1 MNQKKLIGT
10 PLVELAN
17 TNNLEKII
25 NDMWSNQQSLAA
37 QMAEIINFF
46 NAAYTPSDANA
57 SFTVPVNAGNIT
69 SVNYNSGQLIIKFNT
84 PDGPDC
90 IKFLLNLL
98 NDNGLP
104 PEEDEETPT
113 NNTNTN
119 IIPTIILVDWSDNI
133 QASDLHTTDYTVG
146 DTPTGTQIGIT
157 PGGTQTS
164 GQTKTINVGIGDY
177 AYGATVINNP
187 VSGTRIV
194 GNIYK
199 LDENREWQDVTD
211 DFPIGV
217 YCYYNN
223 KVYYFKNNKISQ
235 IVAPTTTTIVNE
247 VQPSSGDNVDLTGYT
262 ELGNQQLDS
271 TSFEAGGKYSFSGGT
286 ATLTE
291 NTVLPNGVTLKFLGG
306 VIDGNYNLVGTNTTI
321 EADHIRIFGDNI
333 SVNGDWANKVVYPEW
348 FGAKGDAIDF
358 GSWPMAVYNRE
369 LTAEEV
375 AEIYE
380 GTVGT
385 APSSVYPKAPDVF
398 PNLVYLAKQE
408 AKGTKELDYSGADVY
423 YDPIHNCFLFK
434 QGDNW
439 YNNWTSGTRWNS
451 YEANNIVPRLDTIYL
466 SMEETNGEILPATG
480 SKTAGYE
487 SSAFVFTL
495 DNQTYSKTLLSNVCG
510 TFTDNTPFVR
520 KAEAFTKGTLLFD
533 EGKVYYFKSKIF
545 HHSTRNTSIVFTGS
559 NKTLDA
565 NNSTFFIEGVQCAG
579 QTTIYDKDV
588 EVFCFYEVN
597 DVCVKNI
604 KITTANVYRRGAY
617 ALPSSGTY
625 HFVNLAGANLT
636 AFKVINSPNIKLEH
650 IETNHIIEDIIF
662 KTVGEGINDGF
673 IANGYKSNTAGCFT
687 YIGCSYSMASNKFVF
702 SNLDIKDD
710 EYGTNSENHLF
721 YIGGVGASGPHPH
734 LVIVKDS
741 TLHING
747 KHTRPTIQGGA
758 MSDKATNYFRYTEIV
773 FDNCY
778 IEGSRI
784 TGLSAISQT
793 FKKCTLKAGNV
804 ALDPESGAAMT
815 DTPALGSYYSSKIT
829 LEDCTLYSSQYGL
842 IITQDTSNAYG
853 GSTINIT
860 RSRLI
865 SAYNGS
871 TVKYSLN
878 AANRIKIEDSELDL
892 GNASLLDFNVN
903 NKASASW
910 GQRNEVL
917 IKNNIIRCKGQL
929 IKVST
934 ISDYVDAT
942 IEGNLIKLD
951 ADSSGNRSIVYSATS
966 GETDLKNIKIN
977 NNRVDVNK
985 DASTIQL
992 VILKSGSTRVQNIN
1006 LVNGEIVGNYV
1017 DGLSYVR
1024 DATAPEYNP

>member
-348 FGAKGDAIDF
+348 FGAKV
-358 GSWPMAVYNRE
+358 M
-369 LTAEEV
+369 L
-375 AEIYE
+375 
-380 GTVGT
+380 
-385 APSSVYPKAPDVF
+385 
-398 PNLVYLAKQE
+398 
-408 AKGTKELDYSGADVY
+408 
-423 YDPIHNCFLFK
+423 
-434 QGDNW
+434 
-439 YNNWTSGTRWNS
+439 
-451 YEANNIVPRLDTIYL
+451 
-466 SMEETNGEILPATG
+466 
-480 SKTAGYE
+480 
-487 SSAFVFTL
+487 
-495 DNQTYSKTLLSNVCG
+495 
-510 TFTDNTPFVR
+510 
-520 KAEAFTKGTLLFD
+520 
-533 EGKVYYFKSKIF
+533 
-545 HHSTRNTSIVFTGS
+545 
-559 NKTLDA
+559 
-565 NNSTFFIEGVQCAG
+565 
-579 QTTIYDKDV
+579 
-588 EVFCFYEVN
+588 
-597 DVCVKNI
+597 
-604 KITTANVYRRGAY
+604 
-617 ALPSSGTY
+617 
-625 HFVNLAGANLT
+625 
-636 AFKVINSPNIKLEH
+636 
-650 IETNHIIEDIIF
+650 
-662 KTVGEGINDGF
+662 
-673 IANGYKSNTAGCFT
+673 
-687 YIGCSYSMASNKFVF
+687 
-702 SNLDIKDD
+702 
-710 EYGTNSENHLF
+710 
-721 YIGGVGASGPHPH
+721 
-734 LVIVKDS
+734 
-741 TLHING
+741 
-747 KHTRPTIQGGA
+747 
-758 MSDKATNYFRYTEIV
+758 
-773 FDNCY
+773 
-778 IEGSRI
+778 
-784 TGLSAISQT
+784 
-793 FKKCTLKAGNV
+793 
-804 ALDPESGAAMT
+804 
-815 DTPALGSYYSSKIT
+815 
-829 LEDCTLYSSQYGL
+829 
-842 IITQDTSNAYG
+842 
-853 GSTINIT
+853 
-860 RSRLI
+860 
-865 SAYNGS
+865 
-871 TVKYSLN
+871 
-878 AANRIKIEDSELDL
+878 
-892 GNASLLDFNVN
+892 
-903 NKASASW
+903 
-910 GQRNEVL
+910 
-917 IKNNIIRCKGQL
+917 
-929 IKVST
+929 
-934 ISDYVDAT
+934 
-942 IEGNLIKLD
+942 
-951 ADSSGNRSIVYSATS
+951 
-966 GETDLKNIKIN
+966 
-977 NNRVDVNK
+977 
-985 DASTIQL
+985 
-992 VILKSGSTRVQNIN
+992 
-1006 LVNGEIVGNYV
+1006 
-1017 DGLSYVR
+1017 
-1024 DATAPEYNP
+1024 

>member
-10 PLVELAN
+10 PLIELAN
-17 TNNLEKII
+17 TDNLKKII
-25 NDMWSNQQSLAA
+25 EDMWSNQQSLAS
-37 QMAEIINFF
+37 QMAEIVNFF
-46 NAAYTPSDANA
+46 NAAYSPSDANA
-57 SFTVPVNAGNIT
+57 SFTIPVNAGNIT

-90 IKFLLNLL
+90 IKFLLNPL

-104 PEEDEETPT
+104 EDESEEPTSTDT
-113 NNTNTN
+113 NNK
-119 IIPTIILVDWSDNI
+119 IIPHIVLVDWSND
-133 QASDLHTTDYTVG
+133 ARTDPLHTEDYVEDNTSMVG
-146 DTPTGTQIGIT
+146 TAIGTT
-157 PGGTQTS
+157 LNTETTQ
-164 GQTKTINVGIGDY
+164 GKTIQVSIGDY
-177 AYGATVINNP
+177 AYAQTTIYGVGGHATTIG
-187 VSGTRIV
+187 SIQ
-194 GNIYK
+194 K
-199 LDENREWQDVTD
+199 LSEERKWEDATDE
-211 DFPIGV
+211 FPNGCF
-217 YCYYNN
+217 CYYKN
-223 KVYYFKNNKISQ
+223 KVYLFKNASIKEVVI
-235 IVAPTTTTIVNE
+235 PTTTTIINE
-247 VQPSSGDNVDLTGYT
+247 VDDNTKPVVDLIGYT

-271 TSFEAGGKYSFSGGT
+271 TSFTPGGKYSFSGGT

-291 NTVLPNGVTLKFLGG
+291 SIVLPNGVTLKFLGG
-306 VIDGNYNLVGTNTTI
+306 VIDGNYNLIGTNTTI

-333 SVNGDWANKVVYPEW
+333 SVNGNWANKVVYPEW

-380 GTVGT
+380 GNVGM

-408 AKGTKELDYSGADVY
+408 ARGTKELDYSGADVY

-439 YNNWTSGTRWNS
+439 YNRWTSGINWNS
-451 YEANNIVPRLDTIYL
+451 YEANGAVPRLDTIYL
-466 SMEETNGEILPATG
+466 SMEEINNEILPATG
-480 SKTAGYE
+480 SKTNGYE
-487 SSAFVFTL
+487 SSAFIFTL
-495 DNQTYSKTLLSNVCG
+495 DNQTYSKTLLSNVCS

-565 NNSTFFIEGVQCAG
+565 NNSTFYIEGVQCAG
-579 QTTIYDKDV
+579 QTTAYDKDV
-588 EVFCFYEVN
+588 DVFCFYEVS

-604 KITTANVYRRGAY
+604 KITSANVYRRGAY

-625 HFVNLAGANLT
+625 HLVNLAGANLT

-650 IETNHIIEDIIF
+650 IETNHIIEDVIF

-687 YIGCSYSMASNKFVF
+687 YIGCSYSTAANKFVF
-702 SNLDIKDD
+702 LNLDLKDD

-721 YIGGVGASGPHPH
+721 YISGVGASGSHPH
-734 LVIVKDS
+734 LVVVKDS
-741 TLHING
+741 ALRING

-758 MSDKATNYFRYTEIV
+758 MSDKATNYFRHTEIV

-778 IEGSRI
+778 IEGSKI

-793 FKKCTLKAGNV
+793 YKNCTLKAGSV
-804 ALDPESGAAMT
+804 VLDPESGAAMT
-815 DTPALGSYYSSKIT
+815 DINALGSYYSSKIT
-829 LEDCTLYSSQYGL
+829 LEDSTLYSSRYGL
-842 IITQDTSNAYG
+842 ITTQDSSNAYG
-853 GSTINIT
+853 GSTINII

-865 SAYNGS
+865 SAYS
-871 TVKYSLN
+871 DSAIKYSLN
-878 AANRIKIEDSELDL
+878 AANRVKIEDSELDL
-892 GNASLLDFNVN
+892 GSASLLAFNVN
-903 NKASASW
+903 NKAAASW

-929 IKVST
+929 VKVST
-934 ISDYVDAT
+934 ISDYVDIT

-951 ADSSGNRSIVYSATS
+951 ADSDGNRSIIYSATS
-966 GETDLKNIKIN
+966 GETDIKNIKIN
-977 NNRVDVNK
+977 NNHVNVNN

-992 VILKSGSTRVQNIN
+992 VMLKSGSKRVQNVN

-1017 DGLSYVR
+1017 DGLTYVR
-1024 DATAPEYNP
+1024 DATEQEYNP